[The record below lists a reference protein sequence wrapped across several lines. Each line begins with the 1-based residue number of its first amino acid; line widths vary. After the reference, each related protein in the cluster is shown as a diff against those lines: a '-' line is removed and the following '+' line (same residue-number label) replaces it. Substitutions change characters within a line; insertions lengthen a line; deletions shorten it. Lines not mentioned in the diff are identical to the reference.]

1 MPFSRSR
8 SLLSMISVP
17 TSWLSRKVWLCFS
30 SASTSVVLPWSTW
43 AMIATFRMSCR
54 ISVIGLGN
62 IRTADAEPSPPL
74 PPGRPLAERPR
85 RRSGSRGRGLGDHLV
100 SLRHPHRR
108 GFNARD
114 IGGHP
119 CRLRRDAE
127 ARHLSDH
134 PDPLSLRRLA
144 RPLLRAHGLVGE

>member
-43 AMIATFRMSCR
+43 AMIATLRMSCR
-54 ISVIGLGN
+54 IWVIGLGN
-62 IRTADAEPSPPL
+62 IRTADAEPSPSL

-85 RRSGSRGRGLGDHLV
+85 RGSGVRRRGLGHHLV
-100 SLRHPHRR
+100 SFRHPHCNRLLALDLR
-108 GFNARD
+108 
-114 IGGHP
+114 GHP
-119 CRLRRDAE
+119 CRLRLAAE
-127 ARHLSDH
+127 ARHLSAH
-134 PDPLSLRRLA
+134 PHAL
-144 RPLLRAHGLVGE
+144 